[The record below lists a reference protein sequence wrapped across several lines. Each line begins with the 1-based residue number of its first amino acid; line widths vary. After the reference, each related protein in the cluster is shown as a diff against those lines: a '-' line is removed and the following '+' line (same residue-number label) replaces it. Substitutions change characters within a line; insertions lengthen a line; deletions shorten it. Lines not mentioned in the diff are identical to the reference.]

1 MPTLGAPRYPARP
14 GNEHALALRRE
25 ASEAAMRDL
34 CSWMK
39 EVCTEPQ
46 ALRNADGSPRT
57 VPPADPTFVSGD
69 FGAVAMFDATNTTK
83 ERRRWLI
90 ERSKE
95 TGAKVAAA
103 GRTTAAR
110 GPSQPQ
116 SRGLR
121 LPMALR
127 SRVAIPSS
135 PLPFAEPGNLYRV
148 DPHGRGGDH
157 KEYPRLQGRRQGLHW
172 HR

>member
-1 MPTLGAPRYPARP
+1 
-14 GNEHALALRRE
+14 
-25 ASEAAMRDL
+25 MRDL
-34 CSWMK
+34 CCWMK

-95 TGAKVAAA
+95 TGAKAAAA
-103 GRTTAAR
+103 GRTTAAH
-110 GPSQPQ
+110 PSP
-116 SRGLR
+116 GLVEAKLTLAFEL
-121 LPMALR
+121 LPPR
-127 SRVAIPSS
+127 PPPPPWHS
-135 PLPFAEPGNLYRV
+135 FAEPGNLYRV